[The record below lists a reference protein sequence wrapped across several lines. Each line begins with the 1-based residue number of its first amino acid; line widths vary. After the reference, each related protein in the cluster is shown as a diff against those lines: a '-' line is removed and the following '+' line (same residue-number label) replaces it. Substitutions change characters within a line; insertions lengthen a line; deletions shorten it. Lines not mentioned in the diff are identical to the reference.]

1 MANAGIESDCEGR
14 VLVVEDDRGIALGL
28 RALLISRGFVV
39 DVEYDPDA
47 ALRRVSEQHYDVVVA
62 DFDLG
67 DRDGLDLV
75 RRVRNLSPDLPVLA
89 VTAVDHAEAM
99 RACEDLG
106 LVGCFEKP
114 VDPERLIDA
123 VVHHARS

>member
-1 MANAGIESDCEGR
+1 MANAEIETDCEGR

-39 DVEYDPDA
+39 DVEDDPDA

-67 DRDGLDLV
+67 DRNGLDLV
-75 RRVRNLSPDLPVLA
+75 RRIRNLRPDLPVLA
-89 VTAVDHAEAM
+89 VTAVDRSEAL
-99 RACEDLG
+99 RVSEDLG

-123 VVHHARS
+123 VIQHARS